1 LDLAESS
8 WDNLAPSGRWWCSGK
23 IAFVFLKRHRLQK
36 DGKEHVYYSIC
47 ESVRVS
53 RRRVTQRKVLH
64 LGELNTTQLDR
75 WQRAIEVI
83 CEGGERRQMRLF
95 SDRENQSQQVALEE
109 SDVALV
115 QLSSL
120 LIRRPRQFG
129 ACWVGCQL
137 FEELALDQFWSE
149 ALAEHSGDVPWAK
162 VVELLAVNR
171 LIAPRSEL
179 SIHEK
184 WYPQSAMGLLLD
196 TSDAVAEKD
205 RLYRALDRMVEH
217 KGALE
222 KHLAQRWQDLFGAS
236 FDLLLYDLTSTYF
249 EGEAEEVSKAKRG
262 YSRDHRPDCKQV
274 LLALIVTPEGFPL
287 SYEVLDGNRRDVTTL
302 EEMLDAVEGKYGKA
316 RRIWVFDRGIV
327 SEANLQRLRQ
337 RGGCYIVGTLR
348 SQLSQHDQ
356 RLARTDDWQKVNQ
369 EVEVQLIRDEDKGS
383 EKYILARSA
392 TRAQK
397 ERAMRMRAVRGL
409 MRQLVR
415 LRKSLR
421 HGRLKDRD
429 KLLLRIGQLKARFVS
444 AWKYVRVKAEGLT
457 LRWTWNKATLRQAAH
472 RDGAYLLRTNLK
484 STDPQTL
491 WRYYIQLTEV
501 EAAFRALKSDL
512 AIRPIW
518 HFTERRVEAHIM
530 VAFLGYCLWV
540 CLRQKLKAFAPSLTP
555 WQLLDQLG
563 RITLVEV
570 WFQLHNG
577 GCICLERIT
586 QPEPTQ
592 QVLIHQIGWSL
603 PQQPPPKIYPH
614 HISGVW
620 TT

>member
-1 LDLAESS
+1 MPVGQPTPYRGWVEGWQNAD
-8 WDNLAPSGRWWCSGK
+8 
-23 IAFVFLKRHRLQK
+23 VFLKRHRLHK
-36 DGKEHVYYSIC
+36 DGKEHIYYSVC

-64 LGELNTTQLDR
+64 LGELNTTQIDR
-75 WQRAIEVI
+75 WQRAIDVV
-83 CEGGERRQMRLF
+83 CESGERRQMRLL
-95 SDRENQSQQVALEE
+95 SDREHQANVAVAED
-109 SDVALV
+109 DVALV
-115 QLSSL
+115 KLSSL
-120 LIRRPRQFG
+120 LLRRPRQFG
-129 ACWVGCQL
+129 ACWVGCRL
-137 FEELALDQFWSE
+137 FEELELDRFWSE
-149 ALAEHSGDVPWAK
+149 ALANQAGDVPWAK

-184 WYPQSAMGLLLD
+184 WYPQTAMGLLLD

-205 RLYRALDRMVEH
+205 RLYRALDRMIEH
-217 KGALE
+217 KEALE
-222 KHLAQRWQDLFGAS
+222 KHLARRWQDLFGATY
-236 FDLLLYDLTSTYF
+236 DLLLYDLTSTYF
-249 EGEAEEVSKAKRG
+249 EGEAEEVSKARRG

-302 EEMLDAVEGKYGKA
+302 EEMLDGVERKHGKA

-327 SEANLQRLRQ
+327 SEANLEQLRQ
-337 RGGCYIVGTLR
+337 RDARYVVGTLR
-348 SQLSQHDQ
+348 SELSQHEQ
-356 RLARTDDWQKVNQ
+356 RLARTEDWQKVNQ
-369 EVEVQLIRDEDKGS
+369 EVEVQLISDAEGT
-383 EKYILARSA
+383 EKYLLARSA
-392 TRAQK
+392 ARAQK
-397 ERAMRMRAVRGL
+397 ERAMRMRVVRGL
-409 MRQLVR
+409 MRQLIR

-429 KLLLRIGQLKARFVS
+429 KLLLRLGQLKARFAS
-444 AWKYVRVKAEGLT
+444 AWRYVSVEVKGTT
-457 LRWTWNKATLRQAAH
+457 LRWSWHKEALRQAAH
-472 RDGAYLLRTNLK
+472 RDGAYLLRTNLE

-501 EAAFRALKSDL
+501 EAVFRALKSDL

-563 RITLVEV
+563 RISLVEV
-570 WFQLHNG
+570 WFQLQHG

-586 QPEPTQ
+586 QPEPAQ
-592 QVLIHQIGWSL
+592 QILIHQLNWSL
-603 PQQPPPKIYPH
+603 PQQPPPKIFAHQIP
-614 HISGVW
+614 GVW